1 MQKELRVKRWRVQ
14 VYQDHVAKPCDYVV
28 YATSGL
34 NARILAF
41 ALDGG
46 FPHSMTEMQ
55 EGDVELVKT
64 CTKIVA
70 ST

>member
-1 MQKELRVKRWRVQ
+1 MSVRVKRWKVQ
-14 VYQDHVAKPCDYVV
+14 VYQDYVAKSCDYVV

-34 NARILAF
+34 DARVLAF

-46 FPHSMTEMQ
+46 FPKSMTEMKD
-55 EGDVELVKT
+55 GDVELVKT
-64 CTKIVA
+64 YTKIVA

>member
-1 MQKELRVKRWRVQ
+1 MPVRAKKWKVRVF
-14 VYQDHVAKPCDYVV
+14 QDHVATPHEYVV

-46 FPHSMTEMQ
+46 FPYVMTEMQ
-55 EGDVELVKT
+55 EGDVELAIT
-64 CTKIVA
+64 YTEIVA